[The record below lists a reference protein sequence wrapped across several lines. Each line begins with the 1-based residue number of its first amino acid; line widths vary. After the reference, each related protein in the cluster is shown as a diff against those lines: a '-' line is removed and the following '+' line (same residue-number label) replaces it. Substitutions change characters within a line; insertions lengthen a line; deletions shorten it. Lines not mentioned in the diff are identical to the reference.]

1 MKKKNITIVAGS
13 MNTAKTLRDQLSEYL
28 TDQVVHLCAIEDGVT
43 EPVVDDLILLS
54 STLTKEDLVM
64 SGCFCH
70 SCETIIA
77 GRMVNYDFID
87 QIVDIPPGTSVLL
100 VNDLMETAQALI
112 DNLEALGLDHLRY
125 TPYCPGM
132 PMPNPAIK
140 IAITPGESDKVPHTI
155 ELIYDIGPRLLDFTT
170 VTQVLIALEI
180 FGEQAGL
187 YSQAYLEK
195 IIRIAKRLAASRLE
209 VEGLNDQLHRVIDG
223 LKEGLMVYKQDGM
236 IQVMN
241 DYACQL
247 LGVRQQQVVGKQ
259 LKAVLHHK
267 GLVQYL
273 YAPLMGEAS
282 AGGISDT
289 SVNAD
294 GFTVLE
300 IEGYMVSLVK
310 MQSKNGDI
318 VVSLKRPDLIQ
329 EENRVVQQELARKG
343 FTAKYGFS
351 DIIGDSEILA
361 RAKVVCGKLAKSDLT
376 ILLHGESGTG
386 KELFASAIHRASG
399 RKTGPF
405 LAINFSALPD
415 ELIESELFGYEEG
428 AFTGAKKGGKS
439 GLFEQAD
446 GGTLFLDEIGDISP
460 KVQARLLRVLQEGEI
475 MRIGAQEIK
484 RVDVRVV
491 AATNKD
497 LSELVSANTF
507 REDLYY
513 RLQMGYVYL
522 PPLRNRFGDIEQL
535 IPVLLSQESMKKIR
549 VSKEVLTSLMAHSWP
564 GNVRELK
571 NCIRYMYA
579 MADTQ
584 ELTAIDLPEYLKDK
598 GLSTMS
604 PVMDGHIS
612 VVSENQSKVPL
623 TEEELFILAAVQR
636 FEVQKEP
643 CGREKLAAYS
653 AGTPYEMTK
662 YQMRTRLEQLSKL
675 GYITLGR
682 GKVGVHLTAEGKVCL
697 T

>member
-1 MKKKNITIVAGS
+1 MAKKNITIVAGS
-13 MNTAKTLRDQLSEYL
+13 MNTAKALRDQLSEYL

-43 EPVVDDLILLS
+43 HPIVNDVILFS
-54 STLTKEDLVM
+54 SELTKEDLIAAQ
-64 SGCFCH
+64 CFCS
-70 SCETIIA
+70 SCETIVA

-87 QIVDIPPGTSVLL
+87 QIVDIPTGTSVLL
-100 VNDLMETAQALI
+100 VNDLIETSRALI
-112 DNLEALGLDHLRY
+112 DNLEAIGIDHLRY

-132 PMPNPAIK
+132 PQPSTDIK
-140 IAITPGESDKVPHTI
+140 IAITPGESDKVPSTI
-155 ELIYDIGPRLLDFTT
+155 EMIYDIGPRLLDFST
-170 VTQVLIALEI
+170 VTKVLISLGI
-180 FGEQAGL
+180 LGEQAEL
-187 YSQAYLEK
+187 YSRAYLEK
-195 IIRIAKRLAASRLE
+195 IIRIAKRLAATRLE
-209 VEGLNDQLHRVIDG
+209 VEGLNDQLHQVIDG
-223 LKEGLMVYKQDGM
+223 LKEGLMVYRQDGI

-241 DYACQL
+241 DYACKL
-247 LGVRQQQVVGKQ
+247 LGVRQQQVIGKG
-259 LKAVLHHK
+259 LKSVLHHK

-273 YAPLMGEAS
+273 YGTAD
-282 AGGISDT
+282 AG
-289 SVNAD
+289 VK
-294 GFTVLE
+294 VLE
-300 IEGYMVSLVK
+300 IEGYMVSLIK

-318 VVSLKRPDLIQ
+318 VVSLKRPDLMQ
-329 EENRVVQQELARKG
+329 EENRAVQQELARKG

-351 DIIGDSEILA
+351 DIIGDSEILV

-386 KELFASAIHRASG
+386 KELFASAIHRAS
-399 RKTGPF
+399 RRQMGPF

-497 LSELVSANTF
+497 LSELVSAGSF

-522 PPLRNRFGDIEQL
+522 PPLRKRFGDIEHL
-535 IPVLLSQESMKKIR
+535 IPVLLRLESMTHMH
-549 VSKEVLTSLMAHSWP
+549 VSKEVLFSLMGHTWP

-571 NCIRYMYA
+571 NCIRYMCA
-579 MADTQ
+579 MADTE
-584 ELTAIDLPEYLKDK
+584 ELTLIDLPEYLKDK
-598 GLSTMS
+598 GQFGGIHSGDIKDTLRG
-604 PVMDGHIS
+604 VK
-612 VVSENQSKVPL
+612 SENCLQ
-623 TEEELFILAAVQR
+623 EDYQA
-636 FEVQKEP
+636 
-643 CGREKLAAYS
+643 GKLVS
-653 AGTPYEMTK
+653 G
-662 YQMRTRLEQLSKL
+662 
-675 GYITLGR
+675 
-682 GKVGVHLTAEGKVCL
+682 
-697 T
+697 

>member
-1 MKKKNITIVAGS
+1 MAKKSITIVAGS
-13 MNTAKTLRDQLSEYL
+13 MNTAKTLRDQLAEYL

-43 EPVVDDLILLS
+43 NPVVDDLVLLS
-54 STLTKEDLVM
+54 SVLTKEDLVIAD
-64 SGCFCH
+64 CFCH
-70 SCETIIA
+70 DCENIIA

-87 QIVDIPPGTSVLL
+87 QIVDIPPGTPVLL
-100 VNDLMETAQALI
+100 VNDLMETAEALI

-132 PMPNPAIK
+132 PLPIGDFK
-140 IAITPGESDKVPHTI
+140 IAITPGESDKVPSNI
-155 ELIYDIGPRLLDFTT
+155 EMIYDIGPRLLDFTT
-170 VTQVLIALEI
+170 VTQVLIALDI

-223 LKEGLMVYKQDGM
+223 LKEGLMVYRQDGI

-247 LGVRQQQVVGKQ
+247 LGVRQQQVIGKR
-259 LKAVLHHK
+259 LKSVLQHK

-273 YAPLMGEAS
+273 YEPLA
-282 AGGISDT
+282 AD
-289 SVNAD
+289 AD
-294 GFTVLE
+294 GVTVLE

-318 VVSLKRPDLIQ
+318 VVSLKRPDLIL
-329 EENRVVQQELARKG
+329 EENRAVQQELARKG

-351 DIIGDSEILA
+351 DIIGDSETLV

-386 KELFASAIHRASG
+386 KELFASAIHRASR
-399 RKTGPF
+399 RKMGPF

-497 LSELVSANTF
+497 LSELVSAGAF

-522 PPLRNRFGDIEQL
+522 PPLRKRFGDIEHL
-535 IPVLLSQESMKKIR
+535 IPVLLRNESMTDMH
-549 VSKEVLTSLMAHSWP
+549 VSKEVLASLMGHSWP

-571 NCIRYMYA
+571 NCIRYMCA
-579 MADTQ
+579 MADTH
-584 ELTAIDLPEYLKDK
+584 ELTAIDLPEYLKEK
-598 GLSTMS
+598 ELLAAVNGAQESELR
-604 PVMDGHIS
+604 DGRLDRTGDGN
-612 VVSENQSKVPL
+612 ERPSKVPL
-623 TEEELFILAAVQR
+623 TEEEVFILSAVQR

-643 CGREKLAAYS
+643 CGREKLAAFS
-653 AGTPYEMTK
+653 AGTAYEMTK
-662 YQMRTRLEQLSKL
+662 YQMRTRLEQLAQS
-675 GYITLGR
+675 GYVTLGR
-682 GKVGVHLTAEGKVCL
+682 GKVGVHLTTKGKN
-697 T
+697 TI